1 MNYVKFIQFR
11 NYKFTSKVVNK
22 TTDILYKVQNFE
34 TPEKLKGTFLERWGK
49 YWKNLFTDYKEVAVS
64 VVNDCKERPI
74 KASVYA
80 SVLAFCIYLNKHN
93 PDESSFREQLLQNT
107 IKIMQVGETVRNP
120 VSEYHVK
127 WLGQCYNE
135 GIVRRMNLGIVSLIW
150 LDDYDETCSLYKA
163 ACPYLDVQYATF
175 YQRIVDFGILDKWW
189 VLESKMKDYDVNET
203 EFSDLKTE

>member
-22 TTDILYKVQNFE
+22 TNDILYKVQNFE

-49 YWKNLFTDYKEVAVS
+49 YWKNLFTDYKEVTVS
-64 VVNDCKERPI
+64 VVNDCKEHPI
-74 KASVYA
+74 KASIYA

-135 GIVRRMNLGIVSLIW
+135 GIVRRMNL
-150 LDDYDETCSLYKA
+150 
-163 ACPYLDVQYATF
+163 DVQYATF